1 MGDHG
6 FVRASRVIGL
16 SGVLLGV
23 LLMIGCP
30 GNPPSKQPPITAKK
44 TATSGEG
51 PARTAAAIATADAGD
66 GIAPAGPP
74 ITYDEICGRSVDA
87 NASAIAGKK
96 PFRPS
101 ADPHCPDTDHF
112 CDQVDKTPNPK
123 DTCFVANDNIVRAER
138 ESRATAN
145 PPAATSSAWD
155 GKTAPKYLD
164 RIDAHLHFTAEE
176 KEKLK
181 KNGFVVL
188 DRFAYTD
195 YANAFHEVFQLELPI
210 FVGVDPILHAV
221 FKGTEL
227 ALERVEKKRLKPALM
242 SMLKKLRAGL
252 PSVVTDEEARKDLD
266 VFLSVA
272 WSLNLPPDIDG
283 SRAKEQ
289 KRLSVIKD
297 QKTEDSIGELLV
309 ASEKREMARTTLFGR
324 ERMVDFS
331 QLEPRGHYMQS
342 GFAYGEPRLE
352 EYFRAMMWLSRL
364 EFNIVSRSSRSSS
377 PDLDKKETPREV
389 KAALFLAELIE
400 RTGAS
405 EEVRL
410 FEETYTTFAGK
421 REDIPPAK
429 LLEIARTNK
438 ISKWSDVEV
447 ADKMKVAIGANGF
460 KRTARTHFTVEGA
473 PELPAIT
480 TLFGPRIVPDVA
492 PLTRVVHDQVLER
505 KYLGAADVGF
515 LLGHDRAKAHI
526 TDWNAF
532 GTQLPGAFAAA
543 RDEIRKNA
551 AATNDV
557 YAMWLRSV
565 LALADKPNGVVP
577 SFMKNDAYADHR
589 LSSALVGYGQ
599 IRHAFVL
606 LAGQG
611 YDAYGCEIP
620 DGFVEPAPAVF
631 DALLAHVRLM
641 RSKAPGW
648 AGLERVLAQ
657 LSAIS
662 HVEVSG
668 KMLSEPQRRWLG
680 MVTEHIPNGGFVST
694 GEPPKWTGWYFDMF
708 EDREHGAGLSTDF
721 IADYFTLTNAKEVA
735 YLGAEGPRLGVF
747 VVDTNGEPRA
757 MVGPVAKG
765 YEAHAPIEKRFN
777 DETGR
782 TDAKKVAPWR
792 ASYASLE
799 KPDPALGFEGQIV
812 HCEKKGEWRVAFRS
826 AKPAGPTSIVL
837 LDHHGDPV
845 TNKLTLDV
853 GSEWKIGRWD
863 MPAELANAH
872 YGVEA
877 IHVRIEDLARSK
889 TGHTGP
895 FDLTTTPSVFH
906 SKDYSSEEK
915 LPSRPRGV
923 SAFGIGLAKKPEDIS
938 RGGPTGPNPYDPHG
952 QRGGGAG
959 GDPF

>member
-1 MGDHG
+1 ML
-6 FVRASRVIGL
+6 FVRASRAAGSPGL
-16 SGVLLGV
+16 WAAVFGLGV
-23 LLMIGCP
+23 VMAGCP
-30 GNPPSKQPPITAKK
+30 SNPPASKLAK
-44 TATSGEG
+44 ALSSDGG
-51 PARTAAAIATADAGD
+51 DQALAPDRAPAPSADHRLP
-66 GIAPAGPP
+66 PAGPP
-74 ITYDEICGRSVDA
+74 ITYEEICARSVDA
-87 NASAIAGKK
+87 TASAIAGKK

-112 CDQVDKTPNPK
+112 CDQVDKSPDPK
-123 DTCFVANDNIVRAER
+123 DTCFVANDNIARAER
-138 ESRATAN
+138 ESRAAVS
-145 PPAATSSAWD
+145 PPAASTPWD

-176 KEKLK
+176 REKLK

-188 DRFAYTD
+188 DRYAYTD
-195 YANAFHEVFQLELPI
+195 YANAFHDVFQQQMPL
-210 FVGVDPILHAV
+210 FVSVDPILHAV

-227 ALERVEKKRLKPALM
+227 ALERIEKKRLKPALM
-242 SMLKKLRAGL
+242 SLLKKLRSGL
-252 PSVVTDEEARKDLD
+252 PSVVTDGEARKDLD
-266 VFLSVA
+266 VLLSVA
-272 WSLNLPPDIDG
+272 WALNKAPDFSVG
-283 SRAKEQ
+283 KAKPAA
-289 KRLSVIKD
+289 LGVTKD
-297 QKTEDSIGELLV
+297 QKTEEAIAGLLI
-309 ASEKREMARTTLFGR
+309 AAERHEMTQVNVFGR

-331 QLEPRGHYMQS
+331 QLAPRGHYAQN
-342 GFAYGEPRLE
+342 GLAHGEPSLA
-352 EYFRAMMWLSRL
+352 EYFEAMMWLSRFEL
-364 EFNIVSRSSRSSS
+364 NIVSRSSRSSS

-389 KAALFLAELIE
+389 KAALFLGELIE

-410 FEETYTTFAGK
+410 FEDTYTTFAGK
-421 REDIPPAK
+421 REDIPPTK
-429 LLEIARTNK
+429 LLEIARANK
-438 ISKWSDVEV
+438 ISKTDVEV
-447 ADKMKVAIGANGF
+447 ADKMKAAIGANGF

-480 TLFGPRIVPDVA
+480 TLFGPRIVPDIA
-492 PLTRVVHDQVLER
+492 PLTRVVHDQIPER

-515 LLGHDRAKAHI
+515 VLGHDRARAYI
-526 TDWNAF
+526 NDWSAFGAPLTNAF
-532 GTQLPGAFAAA
+532 DAA
-543 RDEIRKNA
+543 RAEIKKNA

-620 DGFVEPAPAVF
+620 DGYVEAAPAVY

-641 RSKAPGW
+641 RSRAPGW

-657 LSAIS
+657 LSAIA

-708 EDREHGAGLSTDF
+708 EDREHGATLATDF
-721 IADYFTLTNAKEVA
+721 IADCFTLTNAREVA

-747 VVDTNGEPRA
+747 IVDTNGEPRA

-765 YEAHAPIEKRFN
+765 YEAHAPIEKRLN
-777 DETGR
+777 DESGR
-782 TDAKKVAPWR
+782 TEAKKTAPWR
-792 ASYASLE
+792 ASYAALE
-799 KPDPALGFEGQIV
+799 RPDPELGFEGQIV
-812 HCEKKGEWRVAFRS
+812 HCGKKGEWRVAFRS
-826 AKPAGPTSIVL
+826 AKAAGPTTVVL
-837 LDHHGDPV
+837 LDHHGDPL

-853 GSEWKIGRWD
+853 GSDWKVGRWD
-863 MPAELANAH
+863 MPADLATAH

-889 TGHTGP
+889 TGTGP
-895 FDLTTTPSVFH
+895 FDVTTTPSVFRGT
-906 SKDYSSEEK
+906 DYSSEEK

-923 SAFGIGLAKKPEDIS
+923 SAFGVGLAEKPHDI
-938 RGGPTGPNPYDPHG
+938 GGPPAERERRGPNPFNPRDDNDKATPP
-952 QRGGGAG
+952 
-959 GDPF
+959 DTF